1 MLSFL
6 FLGASSPVFTLS
18 STDNTSMLIECNI
31 TPPCRSISGN
41 IRVGSCGRRQ
51 SKGTTPS
58 VKNGAPSSALTSTWK
73 FFGLET
79 LIMAMG
85 DPTPNGGCDRLSTN
99 GKWPVASNP
108 CSCIFQQYYI
118 GMRGLKKSA
127 PNSSQ
132 NLRALLY
139 VTWHGI
145 CAGLQGASLKHV
157 QVGDVSLWCHK
168 APGLYDRFG
177 PCGHEG
183 KLIMGDGHIS
193 QATSC
198 SCLMYTLPLLNV
210 DLDPGRSRR
219 KPKLP
224 GPQVKMTRKPK
235 HQEVFIPN
243 KKSSEFGAILGSE
256 A

>member
-1 MLSFL
+1 MV
-6 FLGASSPVFTLS
+6 G
-18 STDNTSMLIECNI
+18 DN
-31 TPPCRSISGN
+31 
-41 IRVGSCGRRQ
+41 RR
-51 SKGTTPS
+51 
-58 VKNGAPSSALTSTWK
+58 
-73 FFGLET
+73 
-79 LIMAMG
+79 
-85 DPTPNGGCDRLSTN
+85 
-99 GKWPVASNP
+99 
-108 CSCIFQQYYI
+108 
-118 GMRGLKKSA
+118 
-127 PNSSQ
+127 
-132 NLRALLY
+132 
-139 VTWHGI
+139 HGI

-177 PCGHEG
+177 PCGNAG

>member
-1 MLSFL
+1 MA
-6 FLGASSPVFTLS
+6 G
-18 STDNTSMLIECNI
+18 
-31 TPPCRSISGN
+31 
-41 IRVGSCGRRQ
+41 GRRL
-51 SKGTTPS
+51 PWPDH
-58 VKNGAPSSALTSTWK
+58 VKV
-73 FFGLET
+73 
-79 LIMAMG
+79 
-85 DPTPNGGCDRLSTN
+85 GG
-99 GKWPVASNP
+99 V
-108 CSCIFQQYYI
+108 
-118 GMRGLKKSA
+118 
-127 PNSSQ
+127 
-132 NLRALLY
+132 ALL
-139 VTWHGI
+139 
-145 CAGLQGASLKHV
+145 
-157 QVGDVSLWCHK
+157 CHK
-168 APGLYDRFG
+168 AP
-177 PCGHEG
+177 GHEG